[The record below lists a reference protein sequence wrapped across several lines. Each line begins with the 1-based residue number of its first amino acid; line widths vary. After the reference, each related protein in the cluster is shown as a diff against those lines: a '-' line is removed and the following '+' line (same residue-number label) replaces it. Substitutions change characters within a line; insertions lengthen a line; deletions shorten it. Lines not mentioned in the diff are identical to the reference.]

1 MGNTQESKAKLC
13 LVTDKTQRRTSEAL
27 HLLHY
32 PKIWL
37 FFTHRGI
44 SMTLKSVI
52 FTLVLMAVS
61 SALAFV
67 AGQSYKHLQTTANL
81 TTSIEGLRSDLR
93 ALEKEL
99 AKQTGITL
107 PANRQDT
114 ASQEGLEK
122 ADALLKQGAVAKA
135 GLYFSNAISQ
145 DPGNWSV
152 IQRYHQSLL
161 SYCQQVMDQGQFD
174 TALTLLADVETF
186 LRTQTIHL
194 KTADLTYLEQAL
206 TDLAKLRQTITDTQV
221 AKTRQETEQ
230 RLTPLLAKTEEILAK
245 PTTTGESQAL
255 TVLQETL
262 AGLQAVD
269 TTGLND
275 SQVTTVQEKIASL
288 EKQLTALESATSQEA
303 NAANLKTL
311 VQRTQ
316 QFIDQAIQE
325 PSQSEFILYY
335 LTSAETMIRQL
346 VLAAPEMAT
355 VKQPVAELTQRL
367 EEAKETIAKAQ
378 SQAVWAEI
386 EQAYNQI
393 KIDEKTKAQDDL
405 NQLLPFRQLL
415 GEKASKLSS
424 MEFLE
429 KARTMMEKVNKA
441 IENTQKAQL
450 RLYDQWAVKQV
461 HDFYQSY
468 KNELGTG
475 TDENRVYE
483 AILSYLGDIDM
494 RYLSTPAQ
502 TAYNEAF
509 GMFYAELNSEQKI
522 PLSAE
527 MTLKEKKPLTDF

>member
-1 MGNTQESKAKLC
+1 
-13 LVTDKTQRRTSEAL
+13 
-27 HLLHY
+27 
-32 PKIWL
+32 
-37 FFTHRGI
+37 
-44 SMTLKSVI
+44 MTLKSVR
-52 FTLVLMAVS
+52 FTLILMAIS
-61 SALAFV
+61 STLAFI
-67 AGQSYKHLQTTANL
+67 AGQSYKHLQTAANL
-81 TTSIEGLRSDLR
+81 TTSIEGLRSDFR

-99 AKQTGITL
+99 AKQTGIQL
-107 PANRQDT
+107 PANRQET

-122 ADALLKQGAVAKA
+122 AEALLKQGAVAKA
-135 GLYFSNAISQ
+135 GLYFSNVIAQ

-161 SYCQQVMDQGQFD
+161 NYCQQLTDQGQFD
-174 TALTLLADVETF
+174 TALTLLADVEIF
-186 LRTQTIHL
+186 LRTQAIHL
-194 KTADLTYLEQAL
+194 KTADLTHLEQVL
-206 TDLAKLRQTITDTQV
+206 MDLAKLRQSITDTQL

-230 RLTPLLAKTEEILAK
+230 RLTPLLAKTEEILAN
-245 PTTTGESQAL
+245 PITTGDTQAL

-275 SQVTTVQEKIASL
+275 SQVTTVQEKTALL
-288 EKQLTALESATSQEA
+288 EKQLTAMETAATQGAS
-303 NAANLKTL
+303 AANIKVL

-325 PSQSEFILYY
+325 PSQSEFVLYY

-346 VLAAPEMAT
+346 VLAAPDPTT
-355 VKQPVAELTQRL
+355 VKQPVAELTKRL

-378 SQAVWAEI
+378 SQAIWAEI
-386 EQAYNQI
+386 EQAYSQI

-429 KARTMMEKVNKA
+429 KARTMMETVNKA
-441 IENTQKAQL
+441 IEEAQKVQL
-450 RLYDQWAVKQV
+450 RLYNQWAIGQI
-461 HDFYQSY
+461 HDFYQRY
-468 KNELGTG
+468 KSELGMG
-475 TDENRVYE
+475 TDVNRVYQG
-483 AILSYLGDIDM
+483 ILVYLGDIDT

-509 GMFYAELNSEQKI
+509 GMFYAELDSEQKI